1 MNLQEKLKIL
11 PKQPGVY
18 LMKDKYDEIIY
29 VGKAKVLRNRVR
41 SYFQD
46 SRNHSYKTDVMKQHI
61 ADFDYLVTDSEVEAL
76 ILESN
81 LIKNHQ
87 PHFNIRLK
95 DDKTYPFIKV
105 TLNEDF
111 PRVFKT
117 RLVKKDGAR
126 YFGPFADVNAVY
138 KTLKILQ
145 KLFPIRL
152 CKKKILDGEIE
163 ERGCL
168 NYHIKKCKGPC
179 VGAISKQ
186 GYDQMVKEVILF
198 LEGKSDQ
205 LIRDLKLRMKQAAE
219 GLDFEQAAF
228 YRDSIQ
234 AIEKTTQSQKVVAED
249 LVDRDV
255 IAIAIEEDKACL
267 QVLIIRHGR
276 LMGQEY
282 FIMEGTAEEELGEVL
297 SAFMKQYY
305 LNQMV
310 LPREILLEIE
320 LNDEETIDEWLRDV
334 AGRKVVLHVPQ
345 KGTKRRLVEMAQK
358 NAQENLK
365 KEKIKESFVN
375 DRPLKGVKE
384 LQQYLMME
392 KPPIRVEGFD
402 ISHIQGT
409 DTVASMVVFENG
421 KPKKED
427 YRRFKIQVAE
437 GSPDDFASMNEV
449 VGRRYRRVTEEGLK
463 MPDLILIDGGKGQ
476 LNAAIK
482 ILEDLGISNQPIF
495 GLAKREEE
503 VFIPDRSDPIIIP
516 RHSEALYLIQRVRDE
531 AHRFAVSFHRQ
542 LRSKRMTHTLID
554 DIPGVGPKRRQALLQ
569 YFGSLEKIRSASIK
583 ELCAVE
589 GISQKTAEA
598 IREFLDIQFLSDS

>member
-46 SRNHSYKTDVMKQHI
+46 SRNHSYKTDIMKQHI

-81 LIKNHQ
+81 LIKKHQ

-105 TLNEDF
+105 TIKEDY
-111 PRVFKT
+111 PRVYKT

-152 CKKKILDGEIE
+152 CKKRIVDGEFV

-168 NYHIKKCKGPC
+168 NYHIKKCQGPC
-179 VGAISKQ
+179 VGAISKNE
-186 GYDQMVKEVILF
+186 YHQMVREVILF

-205 LIRDLKLRMKQAAE
+205 LIRDLKVRMQQAAE

-228 YRDSIQ
+228 YRDSIK

-255 IAIAIEEDKACL
+255 IAVAMEEDKACL
-267 QVLIIRHGR
+267 QVLIIRQGR

-305 LNQMV
+305 LNQPI
-310 LPREILLEIE
+310 LPREILLEISVS
-320 LNDEETIDEWLRDV
+320 DEEAIDEWLRNV
-334 AGRKVVLHVPQ
+334 AGRKVALHVPQ
-345 KGTKRRLVEMAQK
+345 KGMKRRLVEMAQK

-365 KEKIKESFVN
+365 KEKIKEAFSS

-392 KPPIRVEGFD
+392 KPPIRIEGFD

-476 LNAAIK
+476 LNAAIN
-482 ILEDLGISNQPIF
+482 ILQDLGIYNQPIF

-516 RHSEALYLIQRVRDE
+516 RQSEALYLIQRVRDE

-554 DIPGVGPKRRQALLQ
+554 EIPGVGPKRRQALLQ
-569 YFGSLEKIRSASIK
+569 HFGSLEKIRSASIE
-583 ELCAVE
+583 ELCEVE
-589 GISQKTAEA
+589 GISQKTAEV
-598 IREFLDIQFLSDS
+598 IREFLDAQFLSDS